1 MISNNN
7 KLVVSIVSLMMIE
20 ISIFIHIDSQIDKNI
35 IKFAFFAQTLG
46 IYGIVKNNGY
56 LKELSHVCFGTA
68 LLLILGFS
76 QTHYLNILNMLILF
90 WTILSRKLYN
100 GCLFYDCTGENIEI
114 IPDGPNFDFI
124 FTTLFLLQLLKIIIS
139 VK

>member
-20 ISIFIHIDSQIDKNI
+20 ISIFMHINSQIDKNI

-90 WTILSRKLYN
+90 WTILSRKLYD
-100 GCLFYDCTGENIEI
+100 GCLFYHCETESIALM
-114 IPDGPNFDFI
+114 PDGPNYDFLY
-124 FTTLFLLQLLKIIIS
+124 TTLFLLQLLKIIIS